1 MPSITPA
8 RNLRESGP
16 SATGGLSRR
25 KVGRRH
31 QANRPGFRATGTSF
45 SDYLRGLTLP
55 PPAPCDESPSAA
67 IHVEKAE
74 SDRCLPRIPR
84 LGGDLQ
90 PRGFAESC
98 QIPRNRRKL
107 YSFRVLADGLLSLA
121 ASDRIFQDVIPKI
134 MSRIPRKSEGQF
146 PSKGNCLHALHGEML
161 S

>member
-25 KVGRRH
+25 KVGPGH
-31 QANRPGFRATGTSF
+31 PANRAGFGTASTSF

-67 IHVEKAE
+67 IHVEKAG

-98 QIPRNRRKL
+98 QISCNRVEF
-107 YSFRVLADGLLSLA
+107 YSFLVLADGLLSLA